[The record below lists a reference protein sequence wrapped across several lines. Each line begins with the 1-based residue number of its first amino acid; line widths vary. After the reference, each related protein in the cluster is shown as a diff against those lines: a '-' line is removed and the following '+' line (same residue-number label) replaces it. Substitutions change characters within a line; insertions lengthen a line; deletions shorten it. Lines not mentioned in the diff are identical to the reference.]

1 MQDVFP
7 VRIRF
12 VNVITAVC
20 ANLPNPLFVVAAVRV
35 EAEPDAA
42 VVAVAVVRRGGGHV
56 IVRTSARAVA
66 GRVGRLGSGLPTVPV
81 EPVLEQRGHVHV
93 DAAIICGGGSGQ
105 FRARGLASSNLDK
118 ELK

>member
-20 ANLPNPLFVVAAVRV
+20 ANLPNPLFVVAVRV

-42 VVAVAVVRRGGGHV
+42 VVAVAV
-56 IVRTSARAVA
+56 AFD
-66 GRVGRLGSGLPTVPV
+66 GSG
-81 EPVLEQRGHVHV
+81 
-93 DAAIICGGGSGQ
+93 II
-105 FRARGLASSNLDK
+105 
-118 ELK
+118 